1 MNLEKEFVPHE
12 PSLAL
17 KELGFDEPC
26 FKKYIVGCLWSSPTT
41 PEVYKHIHSNSS
53 DCLAPLYQQAF
64 RWFREKHDW
73 QHSIEPTA
81 DQHSHQLGYNYW
93 IWNYKTGE
101 EYHTMPK
108 NRPSGD
114 WEYKSYEEAE
124 LACLIKLIE
133 IVKNK

>member
-1 MNLEKEFVPHE
+1 MKNEFTTYNQA
-12 PSLAL
+12 LAL

-26 FKKYIVGCLWSSPTT
+26 FGFYPKSGGNIQFGSLGKFSSEYTHIISAPT
-41 PEVYKHIHSNSS
+41 YSAA
-53 DCLAPLYQQAF
+53 L
-64 RWFREKHDW
+64 RWFREKHNW

-93 IWNYKTGE
+93 IWNYKTKE

-114 WEYKSYEEAE
+114 WEYKTYEEAE
-124 LACLIKLIE
+124 QACLDKLIE
-133 IVKNK
+133 LGTVLLTF

>member
-1 MNLEKEFVPHE
+1 MKKEFIPYTQA
-12 PSLAL
+12 LAL

-26 FKKYIVGCLWSSPTT
+26 FGLYHNDKTFYPTQCKSH
-41 PEVYKHIHSNSS
+41 EQFHGQICS
-53 DCLAPLYQQAF
+53 APLRQQSF
-64 RWFREKHDW
+64 RFFREKHEW

-114 WEYKSYEEAE
+114 WEYKTYEEAE
-124 LACLIKLIE
+124 LACLDKLIE
-133 IVKNK
+133 LAKNK